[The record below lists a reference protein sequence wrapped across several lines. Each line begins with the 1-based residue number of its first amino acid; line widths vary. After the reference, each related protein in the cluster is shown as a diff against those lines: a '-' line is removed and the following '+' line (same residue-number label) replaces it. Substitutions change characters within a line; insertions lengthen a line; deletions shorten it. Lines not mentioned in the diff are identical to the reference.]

1 MRVAPL
7 LVALLISLGCEG
19 KVGPIGP
26 AGPQGS
32 TGTQGTQGPS
42 GTDGVTGPV
51 GPEGPQGPTGPTGG
65 DGADGPQGPQ
75 GETLNW
81 ANVIGEARLDEATY
95 AIGLIYTSPRDGN
108 RYYASFCTGWAAYY
122 TGAIWT
128 NAHCVEA
135 LEELL
140 DAFSQADPLP
150 LVVQSG
156 TRLGGSESYEILPQ
170 RWIHPDYDGT
180 TGSEDIGLL
189 DIDGQVPVGLDLLPR
204 EMVDELSVGQPAGTL
219 GYPGELGAA
228 FGDGNVHAIPTFKD
242 GVLSALRLRDSGESQ
257 HVEVQYN
264 FNTTGG
270 TSGSPVFDHDGW
282 VVAIHHAG
290 IGAEVID
297 VEGETRVIGL
307 GSLDFGIRADA
318 IWDFIEHLESNL
330 STAAR
335 APNED
340 GLLHQRSYPS
350 DIYQPFPANWNG
362 ETVP

>member
-1 MRVAPL
+1 MRAVTL
-7 LVALLISLGCEG
+7 LTALLISLGCEG
-19 KVGPIGP
+19 PIGPIGP
-26 AGPQGS
+26 TGPQGS
-32 TGTQGTQGPS
+32 TGTQG
-42 GTDGVTGPV
+42 
-51 GPEGPQGPTGPTGG
+51 PTGPTGS
-65 DGADGPQGPQ
+65 DGTDGPQGPQ

-81 ANVIGEARLDEATY
+81 SNVIGEARLDEATY
-95 AIGLIYTSPRDGN
+95 AIGLIYTSPRDGD
-108 RYYASFCTGWAAYY
+108 RYYVSFCTGWAAYY

-128 NAHCVEA
+128 NAHCVEG

-156 TRLGGSESYEILPQ
+156 TRLGGSESYEILSQ
-170 RWIHPDYDGT
+170 RWVHPDYDGT
-180 TGSEDIGLL
+180 PGSEDIGLL
-189 DIDGQVPVGLDLLPR
+189 EIDGQVPVGMDLLPR
-204 EMVDELSVGQPAGTL
+204 EMFDELSVGQPIGTL
-219 GYPGELGAA
+219 GYPGETGTSG
-228 FGDGNVHAIPTFKD
+228 GDANAHAIPTFKD
-242 GVLSALRLRDSGESQ
+242 GVISALRLMDSGESQ

-297 VEGETRVIGL
+297 VEGETIEIGL

-318 IWDFIEHLESNL
+318 VWDFIDHLESNR

-362 ETVP
+362 ETIPRLITRR